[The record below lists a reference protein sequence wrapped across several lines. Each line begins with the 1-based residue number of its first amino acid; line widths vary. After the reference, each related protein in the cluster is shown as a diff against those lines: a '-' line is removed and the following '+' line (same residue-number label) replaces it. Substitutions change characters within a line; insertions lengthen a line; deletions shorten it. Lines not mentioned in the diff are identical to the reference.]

1 MSLLG
6 VRCFAVVAVA
16 GACELGT
23 LHAAAAEPAPA
34 ASAVA
39 AAPAPSSTEV
49 AAPPAAHESLAG
61 LSLVVMGGFGTSTT
75 NVRQLNLAP
84 YGGTFGVDVGY
95 TFRVGLR
102 VSAYYQY
109 SLGRS
114 EHQEVNPLIGR
125 NYAFDADTS
134 SMRGGI
140 SLGWDVPLYALVLR
154 YGLGFG
160 ITSMKWD
167 FGDTR
172 PVDVRFGGYKSP
184 TTGFHF
190 APSLALIYEHGL
202 FEGGVGFDY
211 FAQANGVIPSGFL
224 GKLVCGV
231 KL

>member
-1 MSLLG
+1 LLG
-6 VRCFAVVAVA
+6 VRFLLLAAVV
-16 GACELGT
+16 GACELVT
-23 LHAAAAEPAPA
+23 LQATAADAAPA
-34 ASAVA
+34 APVVA
-39 AAPAPSSTEV
+39 AAPAPSSTEA

-61 LSLVVMGGFGTSTT
+61 LSLLVMGGFGTSTT

-84 YGGTFGVDVGY
+84 YGGTFGLDIGY

-102 VSAYYQY
+102 VSGYYQY

-114 EHQEVNPLIGR
+114 EQQDVNPLIGR

-134 SMRGGI
+134 SMSGGI
-140 SLGWDVPLYALVLR
+140 SLGWDVPVYALVLR

-190 APSLALIYEHGL
+190 APGMALIYEHGL